1 MKTKEKFN
9 EIDLKLSSI
18 TYKNKILKER
28 IDGLINSVKK
38 MQDKLGIVEEP
49 KISQC
54 PFCGCSGMLFCRIID
69 GTEFFYVEC
78 TNGHFLGNMKETKE
92 EDINEWNKR
101 I

>member
-9 EIDLKLSSI
+9 EIDLKLWSI
-18 TYKNKILKER
+18 SYNNKIIEGR

-49 KISQC
+49 EILRC
-54 PFCGCSGMLFCRIID
+54 PFCGCSGMLFSKIID
-69 GTEFFYVEC
+69 GTEFFCVEC
-78 TNGHFLGNMKETKE
+78 TNGHFLGNMKKTKE
-92 EDINEWNKR
+92 EAIKEWNKR